1 MSYLYRYMNKRWSDE
16 FLQTGSIRVGTVH
29 DFRSADHK
37 PGVSDQHEGFAY
49 SEIKNDT
56 PRKFSEMTA
65 VEQSNLGLGTII
77 PWSLLGD
84 LSQGGI
90 SAGFDGAFI
99 RESPDLY
106 ILCFAL
112 SPDRDAMAKMGYDT
126 CLQISQPEIFI
137 NRLTRSLRGIA
148 SMVRHKGK
156 VDYSGKE
163 TSYSTVD
170 ARYPFMTKHEIF
182 SYQNEY
188 RVVWSPSDAKTKIIS
203 PQIITSPEAAKL
215 CKEIQI

>member
-1 MSYLYRYMNKRWSDE
+1 MRYLYKYMSKKRSDE

-49 SEIKNDT
+49 SEIKSDT
-56 PRKFSEMTA
+56 PRKFSEMTD
-65 VEQSNLGLGTII
+65 VEQANLGLGTII

-99 RESPDLY
+99 RESPDFY
-106 ILCFAL
+106 VLCFAMA
-112 SPDRDAMAKMGYDT
+112 PDRDAMKKLGCDT
-126 CLQISQPEIFI
+126 CLQISQPELFI
-137 NRLTRSLRGIA
+137 NRITRSLKGIA
-148 SMVRHKGK
+148 SMVRHQGK

-170 ARYPFMTKHEIF
+170 TRYPFMTKHEIF

-188 RVVWSPSDAKTKIIS
+188 RAVWSPSSVTTKIIT
-203 PQIITSPEAAKL
+203 PQIITSPKAAML